1 MHMKDAWLP
10 FAAFIVGWGLHAA
23 FHLDKLTPEPKQRIF
38 SVPMPAHATSM
49 RLTRALADEI
59 SPLQQV
65 ISLDTLRRTLAQGQQ
80 PFSNLLAE
88 ADKLGGLH
96 VRRSARLLILRAWAQ
111 QAPDEAWQ
119 HGIALNE
126 PEPHPFLRDLVEVWS
141 EFAPEEAAGALATLP
156 RKSADFLLR
165 RMLEPMARRDPT
177 DALSLW
183 KEIDPQANSH
193 EISEAIFK
201 ELAKTNV
208 LDALAEVDEL
218 PLTKRGIAEAAIV
231 SEWAKHD
238 PDATLDWLAGH
249 PRVPIGLFD
258 TTSTLANALLQKEPD
273 EMLDTVSAIRNRELK
288 SAVIDPLTRQW
299 LATDFEAAIDY
310 GLSPGADSDIRSKVA
325 EESLR
330 PLLRNGE
337 VARAVSLMKFL
348 PQKNNQEILTR
359 TISTL
364 LNSNPTPVSLDAAG
378 RMAEFLTDESVR
390 AETVNQIE
398 EAKADAC
405 EPVFCTGGATPLD
418 GIHSISNDSQH
429 DHTA

>member
-1 MHMKDAWLP
+1 MRLKDAWLP
-10 FAAFIVGWGLHAA
+10 AIAAIAGWGLYGALHRPE
-23 FHLDKLTPEPKQRIF
+23 LPPNPKSLQDTLQPPESGRTTP
-38 SVPMPAHATSM
+38 M
-49 RLTRALADEI
+49 RLTKALAEQP
-59 SPLQQV
+59 SPLQQMV
-65 ISLDTLRRTLAQGQQ
+65 SLDELRIALAEGQQ
-80 PFSNLLAE
+80 PFPDLLAE
-88 ADKLGGLH
+88 ADALSGPHL
-96 VRRSARLLILRAWAQ
+96 RSARLLILRAWAQ

-310 GLSPGADSDIRSKVA
+310 GLSPVADSDIRSKVA

-348 PQKNNQEILTR
+348 PQKGNQEILTR

-390 AETVNQIE
+390 AETVNQID
-398 EAKADAC
+398 EAKARR
-405 EPVFCTGGATPLD
+405 L
-418 GIHSISNDSQH
+418 
-429 DHTA
+429 